1 MKALSIQQPW
11 AQYIAAGI
19 KDIENRSWALK
30 TFPQRVLIH
39 TGKKKQF
46 ESTDNLPMLY
56 QLIIENAENIGIVP
70 LIDDMP
76 TGAIIGVVD
85 IVDCNVEDDS
95 SVWSNFSDDPAHP
108 IYNLK
113 LVNAKLFK
121 EPILNVKGK
130 QGIFDVPE
138 IDEEHL
144 PETVDVPCISRK
156 GNELFIPLDEE
167 EVEEY
172 ANMDEDG
179 FTFDYNLLDDNLDLF
194 ATFNSDEELEPIPT
208 DYVTVFN
215 GDKKARVK
223 VEKAEIEFIP
233 DEDGNDTIYYNPAG
247 DELTWVKVFYHLVPE
262 NSKKK
267 SGKKRSADVKI
278 ADALKKL
285 DPHSQNIIAAI
296 ESVGY
301 PYEYHKEPGKDYAT
315 VSTQLEDGQNRLDAF
330 FVVNLEYGVVTLSV
344 GSERKVP
351 MKMVKKAIERA
362 SDFTSFN
369 PSIWLMV
376 DPHNGAVCARLSNV
390 YHNSGTVSHVTVEAA
405 GQMLAHAGQI
415 IDTLFRELI
424 K

>member
-46 ESTDNLPMLY
+46 ESTDDLPMLY

-85 IVDCNVEDDS
+85 IVDCKIGDES

-113 LVNAKLFK
+113 LANAKLFK

-144 PETVDVPCISRK
+144 PETVDVPCITRK

-215 GDKKARVK
+215 GDKKVRVK
-223 VEKAEIEFIP
+223 VEKAEIEFIH

-267 SGKKRSADVKI
+267 AGKKKSADVKI

-285 DPHSQNIIAAI
+285 DPYSKNIIAAI

-301 PYEYHKEPGKDYAT
+301 PYEYYKKPGYDYAT
-315 VSTQLEDGQNRLDAF
+315 VSTQLEDGRNRLDADF
-330 FVVNLEYGVVTLSV
+330 MVELKIGLITLSV
-344 GSERKVP
+344 CSEQRVP
-351 MKMVKKAIERA
+351 MKMVKKAIERVNV
-362 SDFTSFN
+362 FN
-369 PSIWLMV
+369 SLSSPVWLMV
-376 DPHNGAVCARLSNV
+376 NPQDGAVCARVSNV
-390 YHNSGTVSHVTVEAA
+390 CPDSVLTVEAA
-405 GQMLAHAGQI
+405 GQMLAYAIQA
-415 IDTLFRELI
+415 IDSHFHELI

>member
-46 ESTDNLPMLY
+46 ECTDDLPMLY
-56 QLIIENAENIGIVP
+56 QLIIDNAEHIGIVP
-70 LIDDMP
+70 LIEDMP

-85 IVDCNVEDDS
+85 IVDCKVEDDS

-113 LVNAKLFK
+113 LANAKLFK

-144 PETVDVPCISRK
+144 PEIVDVPCITRN

-172 ANMDEDG
+172 ANMSEEG
-179 FTFDYNLLDDNLDLF
+179 FAFGYNLLDDNLDLF
-194 ATFNSDEELEPIPT
+194 ATFNSDEELEAIPT
-208 DYVTVFN
+208 DYITVFH
-215 GDKKARVK
+215 GDKKVRVK
-223 VEKAEIEFIP
+223 VEKTEIVFIP

-262 NSKKK
+262 NAKKK
-267 SGKKRSADVKI
+267 SGKKKSADVKI
-278 ADALKKL
+278 SDALKKL
-285 DPHSQNIIAAI
+285 GPYSQNIIAAI

-315 VSTQLEDGQNRLDAF
+315 VSTQLEDGHNRLDAYF
-330 FVVNLEYGVVTLSV
+330 MVEAETGLITLSV
-344 GSERKVP
+344 CSEQKVP
-351 MKMVKKAIERA
+351 MKMVKKAIERVNA
-362 SDFTSFN
+362 LN
-369 PSIWLMV
+369 SISSPAWLMV
-376 DPHNGAVCARLSNV
+376 NPQDGAVCARVSNV
-390 YHNSGTVSHVTVEAA
+390 CPDSVLTVEAA
-405 GQMLAHAGQI
+405 GQMLAFAIQA
-415 IDTLFRELI
+415 IDTQLPNLMSTL
-424 K
+424 